1 MAVTTGTPWDLALDQ
16 GKHARPPYSDRAIS
30 ARAAYQRALYGR
42 AVLVD
47 LRTDDQR
54 RSHGRLGPGLT
65 TVTVPPRA
73 LVTWLVQRD
82 TARDVVLISQD
93 GAEAGDVAEAL
104 ADVSLAQLTYVPG
117 GVAAWRSAGLP
128 LA

>member
-16 GKHARPPYSDRAIS
+16 GKHARPLYSGRAIS

-54 RSHGRLGPGLT
+54 RSHGRFGPALT
-65 TVTVPPRA
+65 AVTVPPRA
-73 LVTWLVQRD
+73 LVTWLVRRN
-82 TARDVVLISQD
+82 TTGDVIVISQD
-93 GAEAGDVAEAL
+93 GTQADDVTEAL

-128 LA
+128 LE